1 MAARA
6 AAILNITIDA
16 FYDMTPKQFYYMLQA
31 RRDWEEQRVKHEMQ
45 VAYEVERLGCVMVI
59 NSQLKRKD
67 QYKDVQD
74 LIRFTWEGAEPKK
87 QSVSEMKEILLG
99 IASSSKKRKTRMDS
113 LKKGPPKKLMKRE
126 QNDKK

>member
-59 NSQLKRKD
+59 NSQLKKKD

-74 LIRFTWEGAEPKK
+74 LIRFAWEGAEPKK
-87 QSVSEMKEILLG
+87 QSVDEMKGILLG

-126 QNDKK
+126 QKR